1 MTSEISNGTKAI
13 LDDVLKQIYQ
23 EAALTVSQQLKLPLP
38 NHTKQLFGNPDDLLQ
53 KTLPL
58 DTPEA
63 EAERRRHVGE
73 RIKARRKQI
82 GLTQAAV
89 AKKLG
94 IASQSVTNYESGKSD
109 PSIRN
114 LIALATVLDVST
126 DYLLGRSL

>member
-1 MTSEISNGTKAI
+1 MTNEISNGTKEI
-13 LDDVLKQIYQ
+13 LEGVLSQIYQ
-23 EAALTVSQQLKLPLP
+23 DAVLRVSQEMKLPLP
-38 NHTKQLFGNPDDLLQ
+38 KKTKQLLGNPDDLLQ
-53 KTLPL
+53 RTLPL

>member
-1 MTSEISNGTKAI
+1 MTNDISAESKTI
-13 LDDVLKQIYQ
+13 IEDLLKKIYQ
-23 EAALTVSQQLKLPLP
+23 EAFLAVSQQLKLPLP
-38 NHTKQLFGNPDDLLQ
+38 RHTQLLGNPDDLLQ

-89 AKKLG
+89 AKRLG
-94 IASQSVTNYESGKSD
+94 VASQSVTNYESGKSD

-114 LIALATVLDVST
+114 LIALATILDVST
-126 DYLLGRSL
+126 DYLLGRSVY